1 MTIVETEQHHAEMQ
15 QVGDDGAI
23 TTPGTPSFAQLQ
35 VLLAVADA
43 GSFAAAARRLNR
55 ATSAITYAIDNLEA
69 QLGLP
74 VFDRVATRKP
84 ELTLAGRAVLAEAR
98 AVTHGVDMLRAKVKW
113 LLEGLE
119 AEVSLAVEVMLPTAR
134 LVDALQAFQTTFP
147 TVPLRLHVE
156 MLGAV
161 TQLVLDGTAKIG
173 VSGPLNVAV
182 DGTES
187 IAIGDVQLVPVA
199 APFHPLARLG
209 GQARGAAREHI
220 QLVLTDRSK
229 LTEGHDFGVVGLKT
243 WRLADLGAKHA
254 LLLAG
259 VGWGSMPAPMVK
271 ADIEAGR
278 LVELELSDWLAGVY
292 PPKVLHRIDS
302 PPGPAAHWL
311 IERFKG
317 QV

>member
-1 MTIVETEQHHAEMQ
+1 MEMTIA
-15 QVGDDGAI
+15 
-23 TTPGTPSFAQLQ
+23 PGTPSFAQLQ

-74 VFDRVATRKP
+74 LFDRVATRKP
-84 ELTLAGRAVLAEAR
+84 ELTQAGRAVLAEAR
-98 AVTHGVDMLRAKVKW
+98 VVTHGVDMLRAKVKG

-119 AEVSLAVEVMLPTAR
+119 AEVSLAVDVMLPTTR

-156 MLGAV
+156 TLGAV
-161 TQLVLDGTAKIG
+161 TQLVLDGTATIG
-173 VSGPLNVAV
+173 ISGPLNVAVAV

-187 IAIGDVQLVPVA
+187 IGIGGVQLVPVA

-209 GQARGAAREHI
+209 TQARGAAREHI

-229 LTEGHDFGVVGLKT
+229 LTEGQDFGVVGLKT

-259 VGWGSMPAPMVK
+259 VGWGNMPMPMVQG
-271 ADIEAGR
+271 DLEAGR
-278 LVELELSDWLAGVY
+278 LVELDLSDVGIY
-292 PPKVLHRIDS
+292 PLKVLHRIDS
-302 PPGPAAHWL
+302 PPGPAAQWL

-317 QV
+317 QI

>member
-1 MTIVETEQHHAEMQ
+1 MT
-15 QVGDDGAI
+15 

-35 VLLAVADA
+35 VLLAVADT

-74 VFDRVATRKP
+74 LFDRVATRKP
-84 ELTLAGRAVLAEAR
+84 ELTQAGRAVLAEAR
-98 AVTHGVDMLRAKVKW
+98 VVTHGVDMLRAKVKG

-119 AEVSLAVEVMLPTAR
+119 AEVSLAVDVMLPTTR

-156 MLGAV
+156 TLGAV
-161 TQLVLDGTAKIG
+161 TQLVLDGTATIG
-173 VSGPLNVAV
+173 ISGPLNVAV
-182 DGTES
+182 ATDGTES
-187 IAIGDVQLVPVA
+187 IAIGGVQLVPVA

-209 GQARGAAREHI
+209 TQARGAAREHI

-229 LTEGHDFGVVGLKT
+229 LTEGQDFGVVGLKT

-259 VGWGSMPAPMVK
+259 VGWGNMPMPMVK
-271 ADIEAGR
+271 GDIEAGR
-278 LVELELSDWLAGVY
+278 LVELDLSDVGIY
-292 PPKVLHRIDS
+292 PLKVLHRIDS

>member
-1 MTIVETEQHHAEMQ
+1 MPS
-15 QVGDDGAI
+15 
-23 TTPGTPSFAQLQ
+23 PGTPSFAQLQ

-55 ATSAITYAIDNLEA
+55 ATSAITYAIDTLEA

-74 VFDRVATRKP
+74 LFDRVATRKP
-84 ELTLAGRAVLAEAR
+84 ALTQVGRAVLAEAR
-98 AVTHGVDMLRAKVKW
+98 AVSHGVDMLRAKVKG

-119 AEVSLAVEVMLPTAR
+119 AEVSLAVDVMLPTAR
-134 LVDALQAFQTTFP
+134 LVDALQGFQTTFP

-156 MLGAV
+156 TLGAV
-161 TQLVLDGTAKIG
+161 MQLVLDGTANIG
-173 VSGPLNVAV
+173 VSGPNVAV

-187 IAIGDVQLVPVA
+187 IAIGGVQLVPVA
-199 APFHPLARLG
+199 APFHPLSRLG
-209 GQARGAAREHI
+209 GQARSSAREHI

-229 LTEGHDFGVVGLKT
+229 LTEGQDFGVVGPKT

-271 ADIEAGR
+271 GDIEAGR
-278 LVELELSDWLAGVY
+278 LVELDLADWWAPIY
-292 PPKVLHRIDS
+292 PMRVLHRIDS
-302 PPGPAAHWL
+302 PPGPAAQWL
-311 IERFKG
+311 IERFRS
-317 QV
+317 QM

>member
-1 MTIVETEQHHAEMQ
+1 MT
-15 QVGDDGAI
+15 

-35 VLLAVADA
+35 VLLAVADT

-74 VFDRVATRKP
+74 LFDRVATRKP
-84 ELTLAGRAVLAEAR
+84 ELTQAGRAVLAEAR
-98 AVTHGVDMLRAKVKW
+98 VVTHGVDMLRAKVKG

-119 AEVSLAVEVMLPTAR
+119 AEVSLAVDVMLPTTR

-156 MLGAV
+156 TLGAV
-161 TQLVLDGTAKIG
+161 TQLVLDGTATIG
-173 VSGPLNVAV
+173 ISGPLNVAV
-182 DGTES
+182 ATDGIES
-187 IAIGDVQLVPVA
+187 IAIGGVQLVPVA

-229 LTEGHDFGVVGLKT
+229 LTEGQDFGVVGLKT

-259 VGWGSMPAPMVK
+259 VGWGNMPMPMVQG
-271 ADIEAGR
+271 DIEAGR
-278 LVELELSDWLAGVY
+278 LVELDLSDVGIY
-292 PPKVLHRIDS
+292 PLKVLHRIDS
-302 PPGPAAHWL
+302 PPGPAAQWL

>member
-1 MTIVETEQHHAEMQ
+1 MT
-15 QVGDDGAI
+15 

-35 VLLAVADA
+35 VLLAVADT

-74 VFDRVATRKP
+74 LFDRVATRKP
-84 ELTLAGRAVLAEAR
+84 ELTQAGRAVLAEAR
-98 AVTHGVDMLRAKVKW
+98 VVTHGVDMLRAKVKG

-119 AEVSLAVEVMLPTAR
+119 AEVSLAVDVMLPTTR

-156 MLGAV
+156 TLGAV
-161 TQLVLDGTAKIG
+161 TQLVLDGTATIG
-173 VSGPLNVAV
+173 ISGPLNVAV
-182 DGTES
+182 AVASTES
-187 IAIGDVQLVPVA
+187 IAIGGVQLVPVA

-229 LTEGHDFGVVGLKT
+229 LTEGQDFGVVGLKT

-259 VGWGSMPAPMVK
+259 VGWGNMPMPMVK
-271 ADIEAGR
+271 GDIEAGR
-278 LVELELSDWLAGVY
+278 LVELDLSDVGIY
-292 PPKVLHRIDS
+292 PLKVLHRIDS

>member
-1 MTIVETEQHHAEMQ
+1 MS
-15 QVGDDGAI
+15 

-74 VFDRVATRKP
+74 LFDRVATRKP
-84 ELTLAGRAVLAEAR
+84 ELTQAGRAVLAEAR
-98 AVTHGVDMLRAKVKW
+98 VVTHGVDMLRDKVKG

-119 AEVSLAVEVMLPTAR
+119 AEVSLAVDVMLPTSR
-134 LVDALQAFQTTFP
+134 LVDALQAFQTSFP

-156 MLGAV
+156 TLGAV
-161 TQLVLDGTAKIG
+161 TQLVLDGTATIG
-173 VSGPLNVAV
+173 ISGPLNVAV
-182 DGTES
+182 ALDGTES
-187 IAIGDVQLVPVA
+187 IAIGGVQLVPVA

-209 GQARGAAREHI
+209 TQARGAAREHI

-229 LTEGHDFGVVGLKT
+229 LTEGQDFGVVGLKT

-259 VGWGSMPAPMVK
+259 VGWGNMPAPMVQG
-271 ADIEAGR
+271 DIEAGR
-278 LVELELSDWLAGVY
+278 LVELDLSDVGIY
-292 PPKVLHRIDS
+292 PLKVLHRIDS
-302 PPGPAAHWL
+302 PPGPAAQWL

>member
-1 MTIVETEQHHAEMQ
+1 MP
-15 QVGDDGAI
+15 

-43 GSFAAAARRLNR
+43 GSFAGAARRLNR

-74 VFDRVATRKP
+74 LFDRVATRKP
-84 ELTLAGRAVLAEAR
+84 ELTQAGRAVLAEAR
-98 AVTHGVDMLRAKVKW
+98 AVTHGVDMLRAKVKG

-119 AEVSLAVEVMLPTAR
+119 AEISLAVDVMLPTAR
-134 LVDALQAFQTTFP
+134 LVDALQGFQTTFP
-147 TVPLRLHVE
+147 TVQLRLHVE
-156 MLGAV
+156 TLGAV
-161 TQLVLDGTAKIG
+161 TQLVLDGTANIG
-173 VSGPLNVAV
+173 VSGPNVAA

-187 IAIGDVQLVPVA
+187 IAIGGVQLVPVA

-209 GQARGAAREHI
+209 GQARGSAREHI

-229 LTEGHDFGVVGLKT
+229 LTEGQDFGVVGPKT

-271 ADIEAGR
+271 GDIEAGR
-278 LVELELSDWLAGVY
+278 LVELDLTDWWAATY
-292 PPKVLHRIDS
+292 PMRVLHRIDS
-302 PPGPAAHWL
+302 PPGPAAQWL
-311 IERFKG
+311 IERFKS

>member
-1 MTIVETEQHHAEMQ
+1 MT
-15 QVGDDGAI
+15 

-35 VLLAVADA
+35 VLLVVVDA

-74 VFDRVATRKP
+74 LFDRVATRKP
-84 ELTLAGRAVLAEAR
+84 QLTQAGRAVLAEAR
-98 AVTHGVDMLRAKVKW
+98 AVTHGVDMLRAKVKG

-119 AEVSLAVEVMLPTAR
+119 AEVALAVDVMLPTAR

-156 MLGAV
+156 TLGAV
-161 TQLVLDGTAKIG
+161 TQLVLDGTATIG
-173 VSGPLNVAV
+173 VSGPNVAA

-187 IAIGDVQLVPVA
+187 IAIGGVRLVPVA

-220 QLVLTDRSK
+220 QLVLSDRSK
-229 LTEGHDFGVVGLKT
+229 LTEGQDFGVVGPKT

-259 VGWGSMPAPMVK
+259 VGWGSMPAPMVTG
-271 ADIEAGR
+271 DIEAGR
-278 LVELELSDWLAGVY
+278 LVELDLSDWWAATY
-292 PPKVLHRIDS
+292 PLRVLHRIDS

-311 IERFKG
+311 IERFRS
-317 QV
+317 QM

>member
-1 MTIVETEQHHAEMQ
+1 MS
-15 QVGDDGAI
+15 
-23 TTPGTPSFAQLQ
+23 TPGTPSFAQLQ

-43 GSFAAAARRLNR
+43 GSFAGAARRLHR

-74 VFDRVATRKP
+74 LFDRVATRKP
-84 ELTLAGRAVLAEAR
+84 ELTQAGRAVVAEAR
-98 AVTHGVDMLRAKVKW
+98 AVTHGVDMLRAKVKG

-119 AEVSLAVEVMLPTAR
+119 AEISLAVDVMLPTAR
-134 LVDALQAFQTTFP
+134 LVDALQGFQTTFP
-147 TVPLRLHVE
+147 TVQLRLHVE
-156 MLGAV
+156 TLGAV
-161 TQLVLDGTAKIG
+161 TQLVLDGTANIG
-173 VSGPLNVAV
+173 VSGPNVAA

-187 IAIGDVQLVPVA
+187 IAIGGVQLVPVA

-220 QLVLTDRSK
+220 QLVLTDRST
-229 LTEGHDFGVVGLKT
+229 LTEGQDFGVVGPKT

-271 ADIEAGR
+271 GDLEAGR
-278 LVELELSDWLAGVY
+278 LVELDLSDWWAATY
-292 PPKVLHRIDS
+292 PLRVLHRIDS
-302 PPGPAAHWL
+302 PPGPAAQWL
-311 IERFKG
+311 IERFKS

>member
-1 MTIVETEQHHAEMQ
+1 MPTN
-15 QVGDDGAI
+15 
-23 TTPGTPSFAQLQ
+23 PGTPSFAQLQ
-35 VLLAVADA
+35 VLLAVVDA

-74 VFDRVATRKP
+74 LFDRVATRKP
-84 ELTLAGRAVLAEAR
+84 KLTQAGRAVLAEAR
-98 AVTHGVDMLRAKVKW
+98 AVTHGVDMLRAKVKG

-119 AEVSLAVEVMLPTAR
+119 AEVSLAVDVMLPTAR

-156 MLGAV
+156 SLGAV
-161 TQLVLDGTAKIG
+161 TQLVLEGTAGIG
-173 VSGPLNVAV
+173 VSGPNVAA

-187 IAIGDVQLVPVA
+187 IAIGGVRLVPVA

-209 GQARGAAREHI
+209 GQARAAAREHI
-220 QLVLTDRSK
+220 QLVLSDRSK
-229 LTEGHDFGVVGLKT
+229 LTEGQDFGVVGPKT

-259 VGWGSMPAPMVK
+259 VGWGSMPAPMVTG
-271 ADIEAGR
+271 DIEAGR
-278 LVELELSDWLAGVY
+278 LVELDLSDWWAATY
-292 PPKVLHRIDS
+292 PLRVLHRTDS
-302 PPGPAAHWL
+302 PPGPAGQWL
-311 IERFKG
+311 IERFRS

>member
-1 MTIVETEQHHAEMQ
+1 MPA
-15 QVGDDGAI
+15 
-23 TTPGTPSFAQLQ
+23 TPGTPSFAQLQ
-35 VLLAVADA
+35 VLLAVVDA
-43 GSFAAAARRLNR
+43 GSFAAAARHLNR

-74 VFDRVATRKP
+74 LFDRVATRKP
-84 ELTLAGRAVLAEAR
+84 ELTQAGRAVLAEAR
-98 AVTHGVDMLRAKVKW
+98 AVTHGVDMLRAKVKG

-119 AEVSLAVEVMLPTAR
+119 AEVSLAVDVMLPTAR

-147 TVPLRLHVE
+147 TVQLRLHVE
-156 MLGAV
+156 TLGAV
-161 TQLVLDGTAKIG
+161 TQLVLEGTAGIG
-173 VSGPLNVAV
+173 VSGPNVAAA
-182 DGTES
+182 GTES
-187 IAIGDVQLVPVA
+187 IAIGGVQLVPVA

-220 QLVLTDRSK
+220 QLVLSDRST
-229 LTEGHDFGVVGLKT
+229 LTEGQDFGVVGSKT

-271 ADIEAGR
+271 GDLEAGR
-278 LVELELSDWLAGVY
+278 LVELDLSDWWAAIY
-292 PPKVLHRIDS
+292 PLRVLHRIDS
-302 PPGPAAHWL
+302 PPGPAAQWL
-311 IERFKG
+311 IERFKS

>member
-1 MTIVETEQHHAEMQ
+1 MT
-15 QVGDDGAI
+15 

-35 VLLAVADA
+35 VLLAVADT

-74 VFDRVATRKP
+74 LFDRVATRKP
-84 ELTLAGRAVLAEAR
+84 ELTQAGRAVLAEAR
-98 AVTHGVDMLRAKVKW
+98 VVTHGVDMLRAKVKG

-119 AEVSLAVEVMLPTAR
+119 AEVSLAVDVMLPTTR

-156 MLGAV
+156 TLGAV
-161 TQLVLDGTAKIG
+161 TQLVLDGTATIG
-173 VSGPLNVAV
+173 ISGPLNVAV
-182 DGTES
+182 ATDGIES
-187 IAIGDVQLVPVA
+187 IAIGGVQLVPVA

-209 GQARGAAREHI
+209 TQARGAAREHI

-229 LTEGHDFGVVGLKT
+229 LTEGQDFGVVGLKT

-259 VGWGSMPAPMVK
+259 VGWGNMPMPMVK
-271 ADIEAGR
+271 GDIEAGR
-278 LVELELSDWLAGVY
+278 LVELDLSDVGIY
-292 PPKVLHRIDS
+292 PLKVLHRIDS

>member
-1 MTIVETEQHHAEMQ
+1 MS
-15 QVGDDGAI
+15 

-35 VLLAVADA
+35 VLLAVVDA

-74 VFDRVATRKP
+74 LFDRVATRKP
-84 ELTLAGRAVLAEAR
+84 QLTQAGRAVLAEAR
-98 AVTHGVDMLRAKVKW
+98 AVTHGVDMLRAKVKG

-119 AEVSLAVEVMLPTAR
+119 AEVSLAVDVMLPTAR

-147 TVPLRLHVE
+147 TVQLRLHVE
-156 MLGAV
+156 TLGAV
-161 TQLVLDGTAKIG
+161 TQLVLEGIASIG
-173 VSGPLNVAV
+173 VSGPNVAT

-187 IAIGDVQLVPVA
+187 IAIGGVQLVPVA

-220 QLVLTDRSK
+220 QLVLTDRST
-229 LTEGHDFGVVGLKT
+229 LTEGQDFGVVGPKT

-254 LLLAG
+254 LLREGIGWGNMPLPMIAPDLVAGTLVQLAMPDHPGGTYRFAG
-259 VGWGSMPAPMVK
+259 VWRR
-271 ADIEAGR
+271 DT
-278 LVELELSDWLAGVY
+278 
-292 PPKVLHRIDS
+292 
-302 PPGPAAHWL
+302 PPGPAASWL
-311 IERFKG
+311 LEQFVALGENDAELAGMIDL
-317 QV
+317 

>member
-1 MTIVETEQHHAEMQ
+1 MPA
-15 QVGDDGAI
+15 
-23 TTPGTPSFAQLQ
+23 PGTPSLAQLQ
-35 VLLAVADA
+35 VLLAVVDA

-74 VFDRVATRKP
+74 LFDRVATRKP
-84 ELTLAGRAVLAEAR
+84 ELTQAGRAVVADAR
-98 AVTHGVDMLRAKVKW
+98 TVTHGIDMLRAKVKG

-119 AEVSLAVEVMLPTAR
+119 AEVSLAVDVMLPTTR

-156 MLGAV
+156 TLGAV
-161 TQLVLDGTAKIG
+161 TQLVLDRAAIIG
-173 VSGPLNVAV
+173 ISGPLNVNV
-182 DGTES
+182 DGLDR
-187 IAIGDVQLVPVA
+187 IGIGEVRIVPVA

-209 GQARGAAREHI
+209 SHTPGAARNHI

-229 LTEGHDFGVVGLKT
+229 LTEGQDFGVIAMKT

-259 VGWGSMPAPMVK
+259 VGWGSMPAPMVEG
-271 ADIEAGR
+271 DIEAGR
-278 LVELELSDWLAGVY
+278 LVQLNLPDWWEAAYAFKALY
-292 PPKVLHRIDS
+292 RTDN
-302 PPGPAAHWL
+302 PPGPAAQWL
-311 IERFKG
+311 IERFKS
-317 QV
+317 QM

>member
-1 MTIVETEQHHAEMQ
+1 MTV
-15 QVGDDGAI
+15 
-23 TTPGTPSFAQLQ
+23 TPGTPSFAQLQ
-35 VLLAVADA
+35 VLLAVVDA

-55 ATSAITYAIDNLEA
+55 ATSAITYSIDNLEA

-74 VFDRVATRKP
+74 LFDRVATRKP
-84 ELTLAGRAVLAEAR
+84 ELTQAGRAVLAEAR
-98 AVTHGVDMLRAKVKW
+98 AVTHGVDMLRAKVKG

-119 AEVSLAVEVMLPTAR
+119 AEVSLAVDVMLPTAR

-147 TVPLRLHVE
+147 TVQLRLHVE
-156 MLGAV
+156 TLGAV
-161 TQLVLDGTAKIG
+161 TQLVLEGTAGIG
-173 VSGPLNVAV
+173 VSGPNVAAT
-182 DGTES
+182 GTES
-187 IAIGDVQLVPVA
+187 IAIGGVQLVPVA

-220 QLVLTDRSK
+220 QLVLSDRST
-229 LTEGHDFGVVGLKT
+229 LTEGQDFGVVGPKT

-271 ADIEAGR
+271 GDLEAGR
-278 LVELELSDWLAGVY
+278 LVELDLSDWWAAIY
-292 PPKVLHRIDS
+292 PLRVLHRIDS
-302 PPGPAAHWL
+302 PPGPAAQWL
-311 IERFKG
+311 IERFKS

>member
-1 MTIVETEQHHAEMQ
+1 MT
-15 QVGDDGAI
+15 

-74 VFDRVATRKP
+74 LFDRVATRKP
-84 ELTLAGRAVLAEAR
+84 ELTQAGRAVLAEAR
-98 AVTHGVDMLRAKVKW
+98 AVTHGVDMLRAKVKG

-119 AEVSLAVEVMLPTAR
+119 AEVSLAVDVMLPTTR

-156 MLGAV
+156 TLGAV
-161 TQLVLDGTAKIG
+161 TQLVLDGTATIG
-173 VSGPLNVAV
+173 ISGPLNVAV
-182 DGTES
+182 AVASTES
-187 IAIGDVQLVPVA
+187 IAIGGVQLVPVA

-229 LTEGHDFGVVGLKT
+229 LTEGQDFGVVGLKT

-259 VGWGSMPAPMVK
+259 VGWGNMPAPMVK
-271 ADIEAGR
+271 GDIEAGR
-278 LVELELSDWLAGVY
+278 LVELDLSDVGIY
-292 PPKVLHRIDS
+292 PLKVLHRIDS
-302 PPGPAAHWL
+302 PPGPAARWL